1 MIDEKFAL
9 LRTHRNNIMRY
20 RRLLNTKLT
29 ECERQFIERRLSEE
43 RSAME
48 KLAASTFPLAFQI
61 PAKSTE
67 TPAPE
72 TAVAIGM
79 PYKFTVFEVVLE
91 KSDRKRWRWRVST
104 TDGRAI
110 MLGSER
116 NRPAAKYCADRAL
129 FQLLLAAPYLDAS
142 AIARS
147 SFETSAPHGW
157 VGRRR
162 GNDKP
167 KH

>member
-20 RRLLNTKLT
+20 RRLLETKLT

-48 KLAASTFPLAFQI
+48 KLAASTFPLAFKFRRSRPRHPHQR
-61 PAKSTE
+61 PYE
-67 TPAPE
+67 
-72 TAVAIGM
+72 AVAIGCRTNSRFL
-79 PYKFTVFEVVLE
+79 KWFWRRAAE
-91 KSDRKRWRWRVST
+91 KRWRWRVST

-116 NRPAAKYCADRAL
+116 NRPAAKYYADRAL

-147 SFETSAPHGW
+147 S

>member
-1 MIDEKFAL
+1 
-9 LRTHRNNIMRY
+9 
-20 RRLLNTKLT
+20 
-29 ECERQFIERRLSEE
+29 
-43 RSAME
+43 
-48 KLAASTFPLAFQI
+48 
-61 PAKSTE
+61 
-67 TPAPE
+67 
-72 TAVAIGM
+72 M

-91 KSDRKRWRWRVST
+91 KGGGKRWRWRVST

-116 NRPAAKYCADRAL
+116 NRPAAKYYADRAL

-147 SFETSAPHGW
+147 S

>member
-48 KLAASTFPLAFQI
+48 KLAASTF
-61 PAKSTE
+61 
-67 TPAPE
+67 
-72 TAVAIGM
+72 
-79 PYKFTVFEVVLE
+79 
-91 KSDRKRWRWRVST
+91 
-104 TDGRAI
+104 
-110 MLGSER
+110 
-116 NRPAAKYCADRAL
+116 RPAAKYCADRAL

-142 AIARS
+142 AIAPS